1 MSKFCLFH
9 AALSLLLLPAAV
21 MPAHNR
27 EDRQTFSV
35 HTFKTPARDYGPMTW
50 WHWINGHITREGIR
64 KDLSAM
70 HDAGLRGVQV
80 FNTHMYLPKGPV
92 KFGSE
97 EWHGMISYALHVCD
111 SLGMK
116 FCITPGAGWSG
127 SGGPWIT
134 AEQSM
139 KKLTLSETFVSGG
152 KTDTVL
158 AMPETKGGYYREI
171 AVQAV
176 PTGIQAGTVE
186 DLQAKIMA
194 ASKTAVRYDYSDD
207 SSRAV
212 RCDEI
217 IDLTGSVDRDGRL
230 ECVLPDGDWCI
241 LRFGYTITG
250 KKTHPAAWGGEGYE
264 VDKLDSTD
272 VLVQYEHYLKPLFEK
287 NSRYLGNTFEGI
299 LFDSYEAGFQN
310 WTERLPEEFTKMHG
324 YDLLDYMPVFS
335 GRPVESMKV
344 TEQVL
349 YDFRELLDHMLSEFY
364 YGTLKKKI
372 NAAGLAVYAEPQ
384 GGPVPSMAMDFT
396 DIPMNEFWNPDAY
409 PRMKNMRLTASLA
422 DIRGKKIVGAEA
434 FTSKPEDGRWK
445 NWPGTLKKPGDLAF
459 ICGINRFCFH
469 TYAHQP
475 VDHAPGFALG
485 RYGTMFSR
493 LSTWWDYSGDWIAYL
508 SRCQYMLQ
516 QGIRAADIAFLFN
529 YDIRY
534 SYNTRFTMIPEGYDY
549 RVTYP
554 EDLEKARVEDRK
566 IIFANGAAS
575 EILFIVPAAAMDMK
589 TMETLL
595 DLTMQGAVI
604 CGEPPAAP
612 ASYSECLGASEDGFD
627 TIVKALWPGG
637 GEKYVNKVGKGRVLC
652 GYSHEE
658 AIEYIRLPKDV
669 DFGEAG
675 DGLYHYHKKAG
686 NSDMYFISNQDSAPK
701 SAKTWF
707 RTGAGYCSRW
717 DPVSGDVTSVRTV
730 RAGGMSCVDIELD
743 ALESAF
749 FIFSDEPLTDKKR
762 KRPEPVRSL
771 ELDLPWTLTF
781 EDRRQTDTTL
791 TLETLIPV
799 NEMPEPELKYYS
811 GTMVYS
817 SGFTLDEPLS
827 GDETVHM
834 TFEDIHDICEVI
846 VNGSHAGFV
855 WTRPYRI
862 DIGDYVRQGENSVC
876 VRVADSWINR
886 IIGDEQYPDDID
898 YQMNGTKFTIG
909 RLGKFPEWLYGEMP
923 EDRDRITFYTWKH
936 YQKDSETVPSGLSGE
951 VKVEVMRN

>member
-35 HTFKTPARDYGPMTW
+35 QTFKTPARDYGPMTW

-176 PTGIQAGTVE
+176 PAGIQAGTVE

-396 DIPMNEFWNPDAY
+396 DIPMNEFGYEDQYTMNATDSHGGDYGFASNPYYGMYGLHDFWDWA
-409 PRMKNMRLTASLA
+409 A
-422 DIRGKKIVGAEA
+422 IRSINSFIDVVNNAVERGVIDTEARDRYVAEA
-434 FTSKPEDGRWK
+434 RFVRAYCYFVMVRSYGGVPIITEVLDKYYDGAGNEQLFAFAERATEKETWDFVLSELDAAAAALGESPASEFRASRYSALGLKARAALYAASVSKYWDNQGAIDSKYKAVASRKTYMEESYASEYYRQCIKACEDIIISGRFSLYGANPGSVEEAVQNLGDMFRTKQDCEYLFGRSLNDGVTSSGSNYDVYNSPAQTVSGNNSCGKYSVTIDFVDKFDYYTEDFGATDGTVRTRNDGREDEYFSGTPSRFPDEWK
-445 NWPGTLKKPGDLAF
+445 N
-459 ICGINRFCFH
+459 I
-469 TYAHQP
+469 
-475 VDHAPGFALG
+475 
-485 RYGTMFSR
+485 
-493 LSTWWDYSGDWIAYL
+493 DY
-508 SRCQYMLQ
+508 
-516 QGIRAADIAFLFN
+516 
-529 YDIRY
+529 IRY
-534 SYNTRFTMIPEGYDY
+534 DNVSEPFLDKDARFQAWIL
-549 RVTYP
+549 YP
-554 EDLEKARVEDRK
+554 DCFFRGQTIKLQGGLIHTDGTVNMWVD
-566 IIFANGAAS
+566 GS
-575 EILFIVPAAAMDMK
+575 ETV
-589 TMETLL
+589 
-595 DLTMQGAVI
+595 
-604 CGEPPAAP
+604 
-612 ASYSECLGASEDGFD
+612 
-627 TIVKALWPGG
+627 
-637 GEKYVNKVGKGRVLC
+637 
-652 GYSHEE
+652 
-658 AIEYIRLPKDV
+658 
-669 DFGEAG
+669 
-675 DGLYHYHKKAG
+675 
-686 NSDMYFISNQDSAPK
+686 
-701 SAKTWF
+701 
-707 RTGAGYCSRW
+707 
-717 DPVSGDVTSVRTV
+717 GDVT
-730 RAGGMSCVDIELD
+730 
-743 ALESAF
+743 
-749 FIFSDEPLTDKKR
+749 
-762 KRPEPVRSL
+762 
-771 ELDLPWTLTF
+771 
-781 EDRRQTDTTL
+781 
-791 TLETLIPV
+791 
-799 NEMPEPELKYYS
+799 
-811 GTMVYS
+811 
-817 SGFTLDEPLS
+817 
-827 GDETVHM
+827 
-834 TFEDIHDICEVI
+834 
-846 VNGSHAGFV
+846 
-855 WTRPYRI
+855 
-862 DIGDYVRQGENSVC
+862 
-876 VRVADSWINR
+876 
-886 IIGDEQYPDDID
+886 
-898 YQMNGTKFTIG
+898 
-909 RLGKFPEWLYGEMP
+909 
-923 EDRDRITFYTWKH
+923 
-936 YQKDSETVPSGLSGE
+936 
-951 VKVEVMRN
+951 

>member
-9 AALSLLLLPAAV
+9 AVLSLLLLPAAV

-35 HTFKTPARDYGPMTW
+35 QTFKTPDRDYGPMTW

-176 PTGIQAGTVE
+176 PAGIQAGTVE

-212 RCDEI
+212 RRDEI

-445 NWPGTLKKPGDLAF
+445 NWPGTLKKPGDLAWIRAYGWRALETGDLDGHLSDFGAVFNTVPSPVLDAPLLRQLRLDFRHLRGLRGDGFVYRVGLLARQRPALLRLVRNVRAAAQPRDRRVGF
-459 ICGINRFCFH
+459 ILVAEKFLDRLDFLREQVVALLERH
-469 TYAHQP
+469 
-475 VDHAPGFALG
+475 VD
-485 RYGTMFSR
+485 
-493 LSTWWDYSGDWIAYL
+493 
-508 SRCQYMLQ
+508 
-516 QGIRAADIAFLFN
+516 IRAA
-529 YDIRY
+529 
-534 SYNTRFTMIPEGYDY
+534 
-549 RVTYP
+549 
-554 EDLEKARVEDRK
+554 
-566 IIFANGAAS
+566 
-575 EILFIVPAAAMDMK
+575 
-589 TMETLL
+589 LL
-595 DLTMQGAVI
+595 DLHREAAQPVVNRNI
-604 CGEPPAAP
+604 SDDCGERRASRYHVRLHREIVLLRRPQRAARRHNYTTGPA
-612 ASYSECLGASEDGFD
+612 
-627 TIVKALWPGG
+627 
-637 GEKYVNKVGKGRVLC
+637 
-652 GYSHEE
+652 
-658 AIEYIRLPKDV
+658 
-669 DFGEAG
+669 
-675 DGLYHYHKKAG
+675 
-686 NSDMYFISNQDSAPK
+686 
-701 SAKTWF
+701 
-707 RTGAGYCSRW
+707 
-717 DPVSGDVTSVRTV
+717 
-730 RAGGMSCVDIELD
+730 
-743 ALESAF
+743 
-749 FIFSDEPLTDKKR
+749 
-762 KRPEPVRSL
+762 
-771 ELDLPWTLTF
+771 
-781 EDRRQTDTTL
+781 
-791 TLETLIPV
+791 
-799 NEMPEPELKYYS
+799 
-811 GTMVYS
+811 
-817 SGFTLDEPLS
+817 
-827 GDETVHM
+827 
-834 TFEDIHDICEVI
+834 
-846 VNGSHAGFV
+846 
-855 WTRPYRI
+855 
-862 DIGDYVRQGENSVC
+862 
-876 VRVADSWINR
+876 
-886 IIGDEQYPDDID
+886 
-898 YQMNGTKFTIG
+898 
-909 RLGKFPEWLYGEMP
+909 
-923 EDRDRITFYTWKH
+923 
-936 YQKDSETVPSGLSGE
+936 
-951 VKVEVMRN
+951 